1 MSDWE
6 DELDDV
12 EKKEEESKEQVAKG
26 NFDDESEEIIKKK
39 IEPKPAPPKEA
50 QNKGEDYEKKYQE
63 MHKDQIKADSEIDKA
78 VAGIKDD
85 ELRLKKKL
93 ELQNLRRA
101 EKFLGKDENTDSLV
115 LNLEKDFITLAQK
128 NASRINEAKKPSA
141 FTFSYL
147 KNSIELLGP
156 QLDSERLNDLLKCI
170 TVIFNKKLKEE
181 NADDKKKTKKPKL
194 NAGKINERN
203 EKRGIMVDF
212 AGADDEEEEY
222 DDDDFM

>member
-1 MSDWE
+1 
-6 DELDDV
+6 
-12 EKKEEESKEQVAKG
+12 
-26 NFDDESEEIIKKK
+26 
-39 IEPKPAPPKEA
+39 
-50 QNKGEDYEKKYQE
+50 

-101 EKFLGKDENTDSLV
+101 EKFLGKDENTDNLV

-156 QLDSERLNDLLKCI
+156 QLDSEKLNDLLKCI

-181 NADDKKKTKKPKL
+181 NADDKKKIKKPKL

-212 AGADDEEEEY
+212 AGGDDEDEDY